1 MRSVRLGRTGVSVS
15 AVSYGTWPFSGP
27 SMAGERSIGW
37 TGHDDE
43 LALGALRVA
52 HAQGIRHW
60 DTADVYGDGRSEE
73 LIARVWADLPRD
85 SVYLATKTGWNP
97 GSYGHFYHPDQVRAQ
112 LEGSLKRLGT
122 DHIDLYYLHHCDFGP
137 ADQYLD
143 DALAVLH
150 EARDRGLIRHIGL
163 SDWDCGRVADRVD
176 RVDPDVVQVYR
187 NVRDD
192 AYVTS
197 GLSRRVNDGDLG
209 AVFFSPLRHGL
220 LTGKYASPTTFPQGD
235 FRRSVEDFGDAVVL
249 QGIRRATSALRE
261 RFSDHAQPILHALLG
276 AILDDAPTGCA
287 IVGLRNPDQ
296 VHAASQVGELLDS
309 ETRAWVRGL
318 YADLGAP

>member
-1 MRSVRLGRTGVSVS
+1 MRMVRLGRTEASVS

-27 SMAGERSIGW
+27 SMAGDRSVGW
-37 TGHDDE
+37 TGHDDG
-43 LALGALRVA
+43 LALDALREA
-52 HAQGIRHW
+52 HDQGVRHW
-60 DTADVYGDGRSEE
+60 DTADVYGNGRSEE

-85 SVYLATKTGWNP
+85 SVYLASKTGWNP
-97 GSYGHFYHPDQVRAQ
+97 GAYEHFYHPEQVRGQ

-137 ADQYLD
+137 SDQYLD

-163 SDWDCGRVADRVD
+163 SDWDCARVADRVE

-197 GLSRRVNDGDLG
+197 GLAQRVNDGDLG

-220 LTGKYASPTTFPQGD
+220 LTGKYASPTTFPEGD
-235 FRRSVEDFGDAVVL
+235 FRRNVEDFGNAVVL
-249 QGIRRATSALRE
+249 EGIRRATFALRE
-261 RFSDHAQPILHALLG
+261 RFSDHAEPVLHALLG

-287 IVGLRNPDQ
+287 IVGLRNPEQ
-296 VHAASQVGELLDS
+296 VNAASQAGEALDP

-318 YADLGAP
+318 YADLSAP